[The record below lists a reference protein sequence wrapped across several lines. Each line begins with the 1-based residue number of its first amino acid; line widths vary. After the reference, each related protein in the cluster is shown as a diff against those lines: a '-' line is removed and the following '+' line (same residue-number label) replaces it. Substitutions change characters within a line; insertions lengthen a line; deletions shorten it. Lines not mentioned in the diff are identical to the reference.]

1 MMASGDSS
9 CGAMAEAADGE
20 HRLIVAGFGGQ
31 GILTL
36 GKLLCM
42 AAMSEGKQVTYLPA
56 YGPEVRGGTA
66 NCQVVI
72 SASVI
77 HSPLVELAD
86 SLIILNQLSYERFGS
101 ALRDGGLM
109 LVNSSGVDLG
119 GKAER
124 RCAALLALP
133 VTEMAAEM
141 GDVRVANIIMLGA
154 FVRTTELVAEPS
166 CLAALSDL
174 LGRRKAALLEL
185 NERAFARGTELAHR
199 PRPGQ

>member
-1 MMASGDSS
+1 MTASADRS
-9 CGAMAEAADGE
+9 GASPSANAGGE
-20 HRLIVAGFGGQ
+20 HRLIVAGSGGQ

-42 AAMSEGKQVTYLPA
+42 AAMSDGKKATYLPA

-72 SASVI
+72 SPDVI
-77 HSPLVELAD
+77 YSPLVELAD
-86 SLIILNQLSYERFGS
+86 SLIIFNQLSYERFGG

-119 GKAER
+119 TEGER

-133 VTEMAAEM
+133 ATELAAEM

-154 FVRTTELVAEPS
+154 FVTIRKLVAEQS

-174 LGRRKAALLEL
+174 LGRRKAALLQL
-185 NERAFARGTELAHR
+185 NERAFARGTELARRR
-199 PRPGQ
+199 PSG